1 MGYHNNRAFLE
12 TAKPGA
18 HQREVDALQARIRAD
33 LAAGRRELFRP
44 ASAPAPQA
52 SDDLLDQR
60 ISEELELVVRQLEQ
74 LGGTLAADPILLHKH
89 ATQLQSIDLMKQV
102 LGHLA
107 RLVGAA
113 DRQSALDRVTLTELK
128 GRLARQPIRALGD
141 GAA

>member
-1 MGYHNNRAFLE
+1 MGYHTNRAFLE
-12 TAKPGA
+12 TARPAGY
-18 HQREVDALQARIRAD
+18 QGEVDALQAQIRAE

-44 ASAPAPQA
+44 AQTAPPKA

-60 ISEELELVVRQLEQ
+60 IAEELELIARQLEQ

-89 ATQLQSIDLMKQV
+89 ATKLQSIDQMKQV

-113 DRQSALDRVTLTELK
+113 DRQAALDRVTLTELK
-128 GRLARQPIRALGD
+128 GRLARRALRSLTD
-141 GAA
+141 